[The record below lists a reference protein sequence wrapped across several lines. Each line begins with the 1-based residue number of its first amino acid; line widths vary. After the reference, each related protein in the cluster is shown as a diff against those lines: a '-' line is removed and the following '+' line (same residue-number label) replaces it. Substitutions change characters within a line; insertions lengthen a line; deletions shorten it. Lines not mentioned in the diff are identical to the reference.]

1 MTAKENG
8 VHSKPSMQEFG
19 WWWQK
24 AYLDDIDM
32 DIHEAILG
40 FKMRFHREPLHAI
53 IYGKE
58 NEKPIM
64 IHNLQVWQDPQVPE
78 NVVVLQ

>member
-8 VHSKPSMQEFG
+8 VHSKPNMEEFG

-24 AYLDDIDM
+24 SYLDDIDM

-40 FKMRFHREPLHAI
+40 FRMRFHREPLHAI

-64 IHNLQVWQDPQVPE
+64 IHNLQVWQNPQVPE

>member
-1 MTAKENG
+1 MTAKLNG
-8 VHSKPSMQEFG
+8 THSKPNMQEFG

-24 AYLDDIDM
+24 EKLDDIET

-40 FKMRFHREPLHAI
+40 FKIRFRREPLHAI

-64 IHNLQVWQDPQVPE
+64 ISNIQVWQDPQVPE